1 MPVRTSE
8 ETLTPTECAVLG
20 LLTHGPKSGYDLKK
34 AIEGSVGYFWAPA
47 QSQIYAVLP
56 RLVDSGYATSRRV
69 AQSQRPDKQLYRI
82 TARGRQALRQWIEDT
97 PTPPEPSRSALLLK
111 LFFGELTSPEVLA
124 EHVRERREV
133 AQQLKAELEAID
145 AGPHDPDLDF
155 YAGLTRKYG
164 HRWADGVIAW
174 ADEVE
179 RELSERGER

>member
-8 ETLTPTECAVLG
+8 ETLTATECAVLG

-47 QSQIYAVLP
+47 QSQIYAV
-56 RLVDSGYATSRRV
+56 
-69 AQSQRPDKQLYRI
+69 RPDKQVYRI